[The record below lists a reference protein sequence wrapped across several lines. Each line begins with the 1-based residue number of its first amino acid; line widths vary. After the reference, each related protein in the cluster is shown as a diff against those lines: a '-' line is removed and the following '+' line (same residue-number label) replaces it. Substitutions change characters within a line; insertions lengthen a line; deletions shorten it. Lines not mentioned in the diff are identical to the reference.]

1 MPPTGLGIRCGI
13 RKFGCGLLFT
23 LIGKQQPDHN
33 NPLPTIR
40 KVRFV
45 TDNIGAK
52 VLVVNPL
59 PPELE
64 GFYKRLGFRLIAD
77 TGMMAA
83 KL

>member
-1 MPPTGLGIRCGI
+1 MQYVVMRS
-13 RKFGCGLLFT
+13 
-23 LIGKQQPDHN
+23 
-33 NPLPTIR
+33 
-40 KVRFV
+40 RFV
-45 TDNIGAK
+45 ADNIGAK